1 MKVNRYINQTVNKYI
16 LCLLIPVLD
25 IILFFTSNI
34 GGYWLYSA
42 LVVPIFHFCI
52 VAVLCKNCEDNRK
65 YNLFFL
71 FSLLVLFG
79 ATILRECMWHLFL
92 ERSSDNDFVFY
103 FKLVWIALC
112 GLSFW
117 GLSTISKVK
126 NNKLNKLFFPIAS
139 LIILMVNSFTT
150 YLLTPIFGNRLYG
163 VELIFMP
170 TTIMLL
176 CVFSYYLGKGL
187 TKQNITIKL
196 FVWLIGILAS
206 EFITL
211 YLLGTPHTPPT
222 SHINSIILWV
232 MVTSIVFCFCVIG
245 LVSARRSERKKQ

>member
-1 MKVNRYINQTVNKYI
+1 MKVNRYINQTANKYI

-25 IILFFTSNI
+25 IILFFTRII
-34 GGYWLYSA
+34 GGYWIYSA

-52 VAVLCKNCEDNRK
+52 VATLCKKCEDNRK
-65 YNLFFL
+65 HNLYYL
-71 FSLLVLFG
+71 YSLLVLFS
-79 ATILRECMWHLFL
+79 AIILRECLWHIFL
-92 ERSSDNDFVFY
+92 DRSMDNNFIFY
-103 FKLVWIALC
+103 YRLVWTAVC

-117 GLSTISKVK
+117 GASTISKIK
-126 NNKLNKLFFPIAS
+126 NKELNELFFSIVA
-139 LIILMVNSFTT
+139 LIILIVNSFTT
-150 YLLTPIFGNRLYG
+150 YLLTPIFESRLYG
-163 VELIFMP
+163 VELILMP

-176 CVFSYYLGKGL
+176 CVFSYYLGQGL
-187 TKQNITIKL
+187 TKQNIIAKL

-232 MVTSIVFCFCVIG
+232 KVTSIVFCFCVIG